1 MAQLGNTQRE
11 PSMEEILASIRR
23 IIEDSDIQKPDEAV
37 LSVRPDNDALPLAVE
52 SDVTTIEAS
61 SAVVAE
67 DARLADHEPYSPVA
81 DEAAVAPI
89 AVGEPSIIP
98 SAANED
104 SVIAGFEFEQELAK
118 SVFSDAS
125 KSVDLQ
131 TEDAAHAMTVESA
144 PTVDL
149 GDWRLGVSDEAVIN
163 QLSEEDFDLTEVAD
177 AVLQELSSDHL
188 IAVAA
193 AATPALVREEAA
205 VLSLANNNELGR
217 SSIISDHAGRQVTAA
232 FNELA
237 EAFASR
243 SRKSLEDVAE
253 EMMRPMLQDWLDN
266 NLPTLVERLVR
277 EEIERVARG
286 ADA

>member
-37 LSVRPDNDALPLAVE
+37 LSVRPDNDARPAAVE
-52 SDVTTIEAS
+52 PEVTAVAAT
-61 SAVVAE
+61 SAVVTE
-67 DARLADHEPYSPVA
+67 DARFADYEPYSPVS
-81 DEAAVAPI
+81 DEAAVAPM
-89 AVGEPSIIP
+89 AVGETSIVP
-98 SAANED
+98 AAANED
-104 SVIAGFEFEQELAK
+104 SVIAAFEIERKLAGT
-118 SVFSDAS
+118 VFSDAS

-131 TEDAAHAMTVESA
+131 TEESAHAPQAESA
-144 PTVDL
+144 SAVDL
-149 GDWRLGVSDEAVIN
+149 VDWRLGVSDEAVIN
-163 QLSEEDFDLTEVAD
+163 QLSEEDFDLAEVAD
-177 AVLQELSSDHL
+177 AVLQELSSDQS
-188 IAVAA
+188 IVVAA
-193 AATPALVREEAA
+193 AAAPVSVREDAP

-237 EAFASR
+237 EAFAAR
-243 SRKSLEDVAE
+243 SRKSLEEVAE